1 MRNGTMKFAAAVV
14 CILLSIAFRPATA
27 QETQFGKN
35 KVQYKEFNWYYI
47 QSGHFDVYFSQG
59 GEQLASFAAD
69 IAESSYS
76 QISKSFRYQITN
88 RIAIVV
94 YNSHNDFQQTNVV
107 NSYLEEG
114 IGGVTEL
121 FKNRVVLPFEGDYK
135 KFRHVIHHEL
145 VHAVINDMFYGGS
158 IQSIITNNISLQ
170 LPLWFNEGLAEYE
183 ALHWDSNSDMF
194 LRDAALHEYLP
205 PISRLDGYFAYRGG
219 QSVWNYIATKY
230 GEQKISEILTRIR
243 GARSVDQGFRGA
255 IGLSVEELSER
266 WQKEQKV
273 LYWPDIA
280 KRNDPEDYAHR
291 LTDHRKDGSFYNT
304 SPAISPAGDRL
315 AFISNSD
322 DYFDVYIMS
331 ATDGSNRD
339 KLINGQRTPDFEE
352 LHLLTPGMSWS
363 PDSRFLALA
372 AKSSDQDAIII
383 KNIQDGKEQKIELG
397 LDGIFSISWSPE
409 GTDSLHPRRQLAFIG
424 LKDGRSDVYTYD
436 LDAKQLQNLTNDYF
450 SDADPSWSADGTT
463 IYFSSDRGTNIV
475 PELLPENFK
484 MQRYDYH
491 QLDLYSIN
499 AVTKKIARILNL
511 PNSDETS
518 PVAAPDGKH
527 LLFISDVNGINNVY
541 QFALDSGSY
550 RPITN
555 SISGVYQLSL
565 SRDGSK
571 LAFSSLVHAGFDL
584 FVLRN
589 PLDQKTPLA
598 SLEPTEYLRRKSTE
612 QTVRHEEGNQPD
624 TVTIADDVVI
634 KSDTRD
640 TTNVY
645 GDNVKIDL
653 RNYVFNESYRD
664 KKERKT
670 DSTRFPTVANNVDS
684 LGNYRLNKYKLNFST
699 DIVYGNAGYNTFYG
713 VQGSTIMAFSDM
725 LGNHQIYLLTDLY
738 FDFKNSNFA
747 IAYMY
752 LPKRIDYGFQLFH
765 SARFLYLMDDTLGEH
780 LYRFRNYG
788 ITTMASYPINKF
800 NRWEGSLSW
809 FNISRENMDILD
821 ETAQRRSLILPSLS
835 YIHDNSLWGMIS
847 PDNGERY
854 NFTGM
859 ASPKILGQSL
869 GFVTLTADYRNYFR
883 LGRNYSFALRLAGG
897 GSFGPDPQ
905 RFVVGGVD
913 NWINRQFEGNH
924 IPIDSAEDFVFLT
937 SGVPLRGYNYN
948 AEIGTKY
955 AMANLEFRF
964 PFFGYVAAGPL
975 PIFFQSLSGLFFLD
989 VGAAWNH
996 RADFKAFDRDADGTL
1011 YMRDLLS
1018 GMGYGVRMVFLGFL
1032 VKMDVAY
1039 AYTLKEFSPPKFY
1052 LSLGSDF

>member
-1 MRNGTMKFAAAVV
+1 MKRAAV
-14 CILLSIAFRPATA
+14 LLFCSLAVLFSSASA
-27 QETQFGKN
+27 QDTQFGQN
-35 KVQYKEFNWYYI
+35 KVQYREFEWYYI
-47 QSGHFDVYFSQG
+47 QSNHFDVYYSLG
-59 GEQLASFAAD
+59 GEQLAAFAAD
-69 IAESSYS
+69 IAESSYAR
-76 QISKSFRYQITN
+76 ISASFRYQITN

-114 IGGVTEL
+114 IGGVTEM

-158 IQSIITNNISLQ
+158 IQSIITNNITLQ

-183 ALHWDSNSDMF
+183 SLHWDTNSDMF

-205 PISRLDGYFAYRGG
+205 PINRLDGYFAYRGG

-230 GEQKISEILTRIR
+230 GEQKISEILMRIR
-243 GARSVDQGFRGA
+243 SSHNVDQGFRAA
-255 IGLSVEELSER
+255 IGLNVEELSER

-280 KRNDPEDYAHR
+280 KRTEAEDYAKR

-304 SPAISPAGDRL
+304 SPALSPAGDRL
-315 AFISNSD
+315 AFISNPD
-322 DYFDVYIMS
+322 AYFDVYIMS
-331 ATDGSNRD
+331 AADGSSRD
-339 KLINGQRTPDFEE
+339 KLISGQRTPDFEE

-383 KNIQDGKEQKIELG
+383 KNVQNGDEQKIELG
-397 LDGIFSISWSPE
+397 LDGIFSVSWSPE
-409 GTDSLHPRRQLAFIG
+409 GTDSLHPRHQLAFIG
-424 LKDGRSDVYTYD
+424 LKNGRSDIYTYD
-436 LDAKQLQNLTNDYF
+436 LDSHRLENLTHDPF
-450 SDADPSWSADGTT
+450 SDADPSWSPDGTA
-463 IYFSSDRGTNIV
+463 IYFCSDRGDNLDPDRI
-475 PELLPENFK
+475 PENFR
-484 MQRYDYH
+484 MQHYDFH
-491 QLDLYSIN
+491 QLDLYRLDL
-499 AVTKKIARILNL
+499 ATKKISRLLHL
-511 PNSDETS
+511 PQSDETS

-527 LLFISDVNGINNVY
+527 LLFVSDLNGINNIY
-541 QFALDSGSY
+541 ALSLDSGTY
-550 RPITN
+550 RPLTN

-565 SRDGSK
+565 SKDGTK
-571 LAFSSLVHAGFDL
+571 LAFSSLVYAGFDL
-584 FVLRN
+584 FILRN

-598 SLEPTEYLRRKSTE
+598 SLEPTEFLRQLSLRPAP
-612 QTVRHEEGNQPD
+612 RHDDAGHPD
-624 TVTIADDVVI
+624 SVAIADDVVI
-634 KSDTRD
+634 RTDTHD
-640 TTNVY
+640 TSGVFGNA
-645 GDNVKIDL
+645 VKLDL
-653 RNYVFNESYRD
+653 RNYVFNDNYRD
-664 KKERKT
+664 RKERKPDT
-670 DSTRFPTVANNVDS
+670 ARFPLAAHNIDS
-684 LGNYRLNKYKLNFST
+684 LGNYVPTKYKLNFST

-738 FDFKNSNFA
+738 FDFKNSNLA
-747 IAYMY
+747 LAYMY
-752 LPKRIDYGFQLFH
+752 LPKRIDYGIQIFH
-765 SARFLYLMDDTLGEH
+765 SARFLYLDDDTLGEH

-788 ITTMASYPINKF
+788 LTGMASYPINKF

-821 ETAQRRSLILPSLS
+821 EPAQTRTVILPSVS
-835 YIHDNSLWGMIS
+835 YVHDNSLWGMIS

-854 NFTGM
+854 NFTAM
-859 ASPKILGQSL
+859 ASPKILGLSL
-869 GFVTLTADYRNYFR
+869 GFTSILGDYRNYYH
-883 LGRNYSFALRLAGG
+883 LGKNYTFALRLAAG

-955 AMANLEFRF
+955 GLVNLEMRF
-964 PFFGYVAAGPL
+964 PFFGYFAAGPL
-975 PIFFQSLSGLFFLD
+975 PIFFQSLSGVLFLD

-996 RADFKAFDRDADGTL
+996 RSDFKAFDRDAGGTV

-1018 GMGYGVRMVFLGFL
+1018 GMGYGLRVAFLGFL
-1032 VKMDVAY
+1032 LKMDVAY
-1039 AYTLKEFSPPKFY
+1039 AYTLKEFSDPKFY
-1052 LSLGSDF
+1052 LSLGPDF